1 MHALDEEGALAVVRE
16 HGYQT
21 VLLEV
26 PEGVRDRAAVL
37 ADRLRRENE
46 CIAMVWGGTCWGPC
60 DLHEHE
66 ATPLVDAILHFGHTP
81 LPGGERP
88 VPVHFLTIEYEGGL
102 PDELVTAAR
111 ERLGDRPAALIS
123 TVQYLPL
130 LPKLRE
136 ALDDATVPRG
146 ALAPGQVSGCDQ
158 SAAVAAPEDRA
169 LVYLG
174 TGRFHPLGAALA
186 TGRPVLVLDLELGV
200 VEEVGREESERFQRK
215 RFAAIA
221 RALDASR
228 WGVYLSTKSGQGR
241 RDRALGLLEALEGAG
256 KESVLVVMDDVSPA
270 ALLPFHLDALVSCAC
285 PRVAVDD
292 GTNYSFPVLTPDEAE
307 IALGL
312 RTYEDWTPPFRGP
325 G

>member
-1 MHALDEEGALAVVRE
+1 MHALDEEGALSVVRE
-16 HGYQT
+16 HSYRT
-21 VLLEV
+21 ILLEV

-37 ADRLRRENE
+37 ADRIRQETR
-46 CIAMVWGGTCWGPC
+46 CVAIVWGGTCWGPC

-66 ATPLVDAILHFGHTP
+66 AAPLVDAVLHFGHTP

-88 VPVHFLTIEYEGGL
+88 VPVHFLSIEYEGGL
-102 PDELVTAAR
+102 PNDLVADLR

-130 LPKLRE
+130 LPRLRE
-136 ALDDATVPRG
+136 ALDDVVIPQG

-158 SAAVAAPEDRA
+158 SAAVAAPEDRV

-186 TGRPVLVLDLELGV
+186 TGRPVLVLDLELGM
-200 VEEVGREESERFQRK
+200 VEEVGRKEAERFQRK
-215 RFAAIA
+215 RNAAIA
-221 RALDASR
+221 REHDAR
-228 WGVYLSTKSGQGR
+228 KCGEYISTKSGQGR
-241 RDRALGLLEALEGAG
+241 RDRAIGLLEAVEGAG
-256 KESVLVVMDDVSPA
+256 REAILIAMDDVSPA
-270 ALLPFHLDALVSCAC
+270 ALLPFHLEALVSCAC

-292 GTNYSFPVLTPDEAE
+292 GMNYPFPVLTPDEAE

-312 RTYEDWTPPFRGP
+312 RTYDDWTPPFRGP

>member
-1 MHALDEEGALAVVRE
+1 MHALDEEGALSVVRE
-16 HGYQT
+16 HSYRT
-21 VLLEV
+21 ILLEV

-37 ADRLRRENE
+37 ADRIRQETR
-46 CIAMVWGGTCWGPC
+46 CVAIVWGGTCWGPC

-66 ATPLVDAILHFGHTP
+66 AAPLVDAVLHFGHTP

-88 VPVHFLTIEYEGGL
+88 VPVHFLSIEYEGGL
-102 PDELVTAAR
+102 PNDLVADLR

-130 LPKLRE
+130 LPRLRE
-136 ALDDATVPRG
+136 ALDDVVIPQG

-158 SAAVAAPEDRA
+158 SAAVAAPEDRV

-186 TGRPVLVLDLELGV
+186 TGRPVLVLDLELGM
-200 VEEVGREESERFQRK
+200 VEEVGRKEAERFQRK

-221 RALDASR
+221 RALDAR
-228 WGVYLSTKSGQGR
+228 KWGVYISTKSGQGR
-241 RDRALGLLEALEGAG
+241 RDRAIGLLEAVEGAG
-256 KESVLVVMDDVSPA
+256 REAILIAMDDVSPA
-270 ALLPFHLDALVSCAC
+270 ALLPFHLEALVSCAC

-292 GTNYSFPVLTPDEAE
+292 GMNYPFPVLTPDEAE

-312 RTYEDWTPPFRGP
+312 RGSP
-325 G
+325 GRARELSGVF